1 VKIKNY
7 VRVCSRSLLLL
18 GVVFAVSTQAEDS
31 LSPHQTVGN
40 ASDQLLNLIQKTK
53 ALDTVDDSVFF
64 SEVTA
69 VLDPFVDFT
78 AIARS
83 VMAVHYKRASDEQR
97 EKFST
102 AFKGGLVRAYSK
114 ALLQFGDGGVNVLA
128 PTSAPRNPKRPT
140 VKMEILSEAGKI
152 YPVSYSMAQSDD
164 GHWRMRNVI
173 INGLNIGLTFRNQ
186 FSASMKAK
194 KNDLDAVI
202 TGWSKLVESE
212 ATQSTENSQS

>member
-1 VKIKNY
+1 MNIKSSA
-7 VRVCSRSLLLL
+7 RIGSTWLLLL
-18 GVVFAVSTQAEDS
+18 GVICAVSVGAQEG
-31 LSPHQTVGN
+31 LSPHQTVEQ
-40 ASDQLLNLIQKTK
+40 ASDQLLAVIQKTK
-53 ALDTVDDSVFF
+53 ALDTMDDSIFF
-64 SEVTA
+64 AEVTT

-114 ALLQFGDGGVNVLA
+114 ALLTFGDGGINVLA
-128 PTSAPRNPKRPT
+128 PVSPPRNPRRPT
-140 VKMEILSEAGKI
+140 VKMEIISEAGKI

-164 GHWRMRNVI
+164 GFWKMRNVI

-212 ATQSTENSQS
+212 AVRSSENN

>member
-1 VKIKNY
+1 VNSKTTARACFKWI
-7 VRVCSRSLLLL
+7 LPL
-18 GVVFAVSTQAEDS
+18 GLIFAISIRAEEGQ
-31 LSPHQTVGN
+31 SPHQTVGQ
-40 ASDQLLNLIQKTK
+40 ASDELLALIQKTK
-53 ALDTVDDSVFF
+53 ALETVDDAVFF
-64 SEVTA
+64 SEVTS

-114 ALLQFGDGGVNVLA
+114 ALLEFGDGGVNVLK
-128 PTSAPRNPKRPT
+128 PTSEPRNPRRPT
-140 VKMEILSEAGKI
+140 VKMEIVSEAGKI
-152 YPVSYSMAQSDD
+152 YPVSYSMAQSND

-202 TGWSKLVESE
+202 SGWSKLVESE
-212 ATQSTENSQS
+212 TIKSNE

>member
-1 VKIKNY
+1 VHIKS
-7 VRVCSRSLLLL
+7 CLGACLLLFL
-18 GVVFAVSTQAEDS
+18 GHVLAVSAHAEEG
-31 LSPHQTVGN
+31 LSPHQTVER
-40 ASDQLLNLIQKTK
+40 ASDQLLAMIQKTK
-53 ALDTVDDSVFF
+53 ALETLDDSVFF
-64 SEVTA
+64 TEVTS

-83 VMAVHYKRASDEQR
+83 VMAVHYKRASNEQR
-97 EKFST
+97 EKFSL

-114 ALLQFGDGGVNVLA
+114 ALLQFGDGGVRVLD
-128 PTSAPRNPKRPT
+128 PTAAPRNPRRPT
-140 VKMEILSEAGKI
+140 VKMEIISGAGKI
-152 YPVSYSMAQSDD
+152 YPVSYSMAQSAD
-164 GHWRMRNVI
+164 GLWRMRNVI

-212 ATQSTENSQS
+212 ATQSTESS